1 MFKPGEITEEM
12 LRAIIAEPAPRHR
25 RVLDFV
31 AIKAQDR
38 GRREG
43 LIVKGRQ
50 TGGRLHAESLEAR
63 LELDPNATSY
73 RVDFEATPPT
83 PEDLLEDLETMRE
96 EFRQRRGSPGWTLE
110 EAADFI
116 AYVDSQR
123 SALNRAHALAA
134 LETLELLEEVAV
146 GINAKLWPPEVLL
159 VDVAATSLG
168 AIPRADLLHGD
179 AFPASPFPASPRPF
193 EWMQDRGYKWR
204 PSSRRDP
211 FDDVDD
217 LKRAHWERQEGQ
229 E

>member
-83 PEDLLEDLETMRE
+83 PE
-96 EFRQRRGSPGWTLE
+96 
-110 EAADFI
+110 
-116 AYVDSQR
+116 
-123 SALNRAHALAA
+123 
-134 LETLELLEEVAV
+134 EVAV

-179 AFPASPFPASPRPF
+179 AFPSSPFPASPRPF